1 MLREVNPINLLILEL
16 DLNTLS
22 ILSKELQSV
31 LVTRLPLLHINV
43 FLQQIVL
50 DSVVAVP
57 ECFQQDVDVK
67 GIQNVVIE

>member
-1 MLREVNPINLLILEL
+1 MRTNRMLREIHPIQLLILEL

-31 LVTRLPLLHINV
+31 LVTRLALLHVNV
-43 FLQQIVL
+43 LLQQIVL

-57 ECFQQDVDVK
+57 ECL
-67 GIQNVVIE
+67 

>member
-1 MLREVNPINLLILEL
+1 MLREVNPIQLLILEL

-22 ILSKELQSV
+22 ILRKELQSV
-31 LVTRLPLLHINV
+31 LVTRLALLHINV

-57 ECFQQDVDVK
+57 KCL
-67 GIQNVVIE
+67 

>member
-31 LVTRLPLLHINV
+31 LVTRLALLHVNV
-43 FLQQIVL
+43 LLQQIVL

-57 ECFQQDVDVK
+57 ECL
-67 GIQNVVIE
+67 